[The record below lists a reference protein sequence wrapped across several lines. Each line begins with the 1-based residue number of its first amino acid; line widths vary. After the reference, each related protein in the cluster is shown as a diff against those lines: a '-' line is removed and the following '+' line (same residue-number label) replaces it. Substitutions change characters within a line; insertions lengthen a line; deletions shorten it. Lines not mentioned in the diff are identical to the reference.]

1 MISFKEYLSE
11 EDNPRIPR
19 KKGQP
24 AKSDKHSDLY
34 TDEDP
39 KGTIKGLGFKD
50 TATAEASVAKIKKSG
65 RSHAHKIQAAIAM
78 EQRARVMGKTGP
90 AAVYRKFINQM
101 KKITK
106 QKNEADG
113 CWVGF
118 KKVGM
123 KKKGDKMVPNCVKEF
138 KEHLQEATGKNTHMT
153 HIEDQVL
160 YGGVKGAREAIYALR
175 SLRDMLKGSSNSS
188 TDVTVKWDGAP
199 AVFAGIDPS
208 DGQFFVAKKGIFNKD
223 PKVYKSEADV
233 RADTSGDLADKLV
246 TAYNE
251 LKDIGI
257 QGVIQGDVM
266 FTQKDLST
274 ENIDGESHITFQPNT
289 IVYAIPAGTKLA
301 KTIQK
306 AKLGVV
312 FHTTYK
318 GDSFANMKASFGVDL
333 KGLKKKSSVWYQ
345 DAALKDVSGTATFT
359 KKDTEEVNKALSKAG
374 TIFQKISGTTLRQIE
389 GNPQLAQKLE
399 QFNNTLVRKG
409 QRISSTTKHVNDLI
423 SWFDKNFA
431 KEADKR
437 KSDRGKQAIAA
448 KQKEVMSFFSKSNR
462 KNLDLIYQLQNAIVD
477 AKLLIIKKLDRVKQ
491 MGTFVRTR
499 NGFKVTGS
507 EGFVAIDHSTDG
519 AVKLVDRLE
528 FSMNNFS
535 PNVIKGWER

>member
-1 MISFKEYLSE
+1 MIKFKEFLNE
-11 EDNPRIPR
+11 
-19 KKGQP
+19 KKGNKIVP
-24 AKSDKHSDLY
+24 NCVPEAISDKDKEALY
-34 TDEDP
+34 R
-39 KGTIKGLGFKD
+39 L
-50 TATAEASVAKIKKSG
+50 
-65 RSHAHKIQAAIAM
+65 
-78 EQRARVMGKTGP
+78 
-90 AAVYRKFINQM
+90 
-101 KKITK
+101 TK
-106 QKNEADG
+106 EADG
-113 CWVGF
+113 CWAGF
-118 KKVGM
+118 KKIGT
-123 KKKGDKMVPNCVKEF
+123 KKKGNKIVPNCVPEF
-138 KEHLQEATGKNTHMT
+138 KTFKEQLQEATGKNTHMT

-175 SLRDMLKGSSNSS
+175 SLRDMLKGSSNSA

-199 AVFAGIDPS
+199 AVFAGTDPS
-208 DGQFFVAKKGIFNKD
+208 DGKFFVAKKGIFNKD

-257 QGVIQGDVM
+257 EGVIQGDIM

-289 IVYAIPAGTKLA
+289 IVYAIPVGTKLA

-306 AKLGVV
+306 ANLGVV

-318 GDSFANMKASFGVDL
+318 GDSFSNMKASFGVNL
-333 KGLKKKSSVWYQ
+333 KGLKTKSSLWYQ

-374 TIFQKISGTTLRQIE
+374 KIFQKISGTTLRQIE

-423 SWFDKNFA
+423 AWFDKNFA

-437 KSDRGKQAIAA
+437 KSDKGKQAIAA
-448 KQKEVMSFFSKSNR
+448 KQKEVMSFFSKNNR

-477 AKLLIIKKLDRVKQ
+477 AKLLTIKKLDRVKQ

-528 FSMNNFS
+528 FSTNNFS